1 MIFFDLSTVKL
12 AFKAI
17 CLSVTAG
24 MIVYWIVKYIK
35 NEDVSVVEHRLI
47 KNMET
52 VLQPE
57 FTICVVN
64 PFIEEKLGD
73 INPDITTQKYL
84 QYLSGEI
91 PGDATYKGIDY
102 ENVTIQLLKYLNYVQ
117 IIGRFSDG
125 QKYKNCTN
133 IYKCPFIGI
142 KNNLNMV
149 YDSSTFYKCFGIKPS
164 EFYGSKIFGIHMV
177 FSREL
182 RHLVGMVGNVF
193 MGFNFPQQLMQDY
206 MAGQYWNNLNTTGYA
221 EWFKITTVELLKRRN
236 KASEPCSV

>member
-35 NEDVSVVEHRLI
+35 NEDVSVVEYRLI

-125 QKYKNCTN
+125 QKYKNCTLVVLTSYP
-133 IYKCPFIGI
+133 ISSSLFFLLSFW
-142 KNNLNMV
+142 NLLSRHDQV
-149 YDSSTFYKCFGIKPS
+149 YFPRVSALHFR
-164 EFYGSKIFGIHMV
+164 IH
-177 FSREL
+177 F
-182 RHLVGMVGNVF
+182 
-193 MGFNFPQQLMQDY
+193 
-206 MAGQYWNNLNTTGYA
+206 
-221 EWFKITTVELLKRRN
+221 
-236 KASEPCSV
+236 